1 MYIFFEEKFGWR
13 ILNFSKNCIFV
24 KTKKYETN
32 YSRNRHWWN
41 EHCHWFC

>member
-24 KTKKYETN
+24 KTKKI
-32 YSRNRHWWN
+32 
-41 EHCHWFC
+41 